1 MTTEKLMRYLNI
13 RLTSLEAQVENLRAA
28 LRLQNDALR
37 TITRRGD
44 WVEDELEQRRRKR
57 GTQ

>member
-1 MTTEKLMRYLNI
+1 MTQEKLMQYLNI

>member
-1 MTTEKLMRYLNI
+1 MTQEKLMRYLNI